1 MLSCEVVTDLMTV
14 YESGEASAETR
25 RLVDEHLAGCD
36 ACRAA
41 FGKNQRVDSAL
52 SRSKS
57 APADKPVNGAKFVSR
72 TRRLIFFAGVG
83 VLLFFSVLAAIVMR
97 IFVKAFAG
105 GLNVALF
112 GSTPGW
118 PYQLFPASVGIVLAV
133 AAAAAIAYIA
143 LALSPSR
150 GSRGSADGGIGK
162 AIAGGVLLTLLALM
176 TFHIWVA
183 GPVGPGL
190 IAAFFLIAALAVTAT
205 RLSKLPYFTIVAIVS
220 LIVAITVLLNLAVV
234 SRMIGRF

>member
-1 MLSCEVVTDLMTV
+1 MLSCEVVTDLMAA
-14 YESGEASAETR
+14 YESREASAETR

-41 FGKNQRVDSAL
+41 FGKNARVDSVL

-57 APADKPVNGAKFVSR
+57 TPPEKPVNGAKFVSR
-72 TRRLIFFAGVG
+72 TRRLIFFVGVG
-83 VLLFFSVLAAIVMR
+83 VLLFFSVHAAIVMR
-97 IFVKAFAG
+97 VFANAFG
-105 GLNVALF
+105 RGIHGTPI

-118 PYQLFPASVGIVLAV
+118 PYGLFPASPALLLGV
-133 AAAAAIAYIA
+133 AAAAAAAYIA
-143 LALSPSR
+143 LALYPFR
-150 GSRGSADGGIGK
+150 GSRGSADGGVGR
-162 AIAGGVLLTLLALM
+162 AIAGGVLLTLLAL
-176 TFHIWVA
+176 TTLYIWVA

-220 LIVAITVLLNLAVV
+220 LVV
-234 SRMIGRF
+234 RVVGNF

>member
-25 RLVDEHLAGCD
+25 RLVDEHLAGCG

-57 APADKPVNGAKFVSR
+57 TPPEKPVNGARFVSK
-72 TRRLIFFAGVG
+72 TRRLVFFAGVG
-83 VLLFFSVLAAIVMR
+83 VLLFFSVLAATVMR

-105 GLNVALF
+105 GVNVALF

-150 GSRGSADGGIGK
+150 GSRGAASGGVAK

-234 SRMIGRF
+234 SRMVGRF